1 MLEIRSLVEEDFESI
16 ASLSNE
22 LGYIINSQDLLAQLK
37 IILKDGNHHV
47 FGAIKDNKLVGYIHS
62 SHVVGLTSLPF
73 TEIMA
78 LIVCEKERG
87 NGIGKQLVKKI
98 EDVCSDRKLRV
109 RCNSKRDLAH
119 KFYYDLNF
127 NLNKE
132 QKVFEKAI

>member
-1 MLEIRSLVEEDFESI
+1 MVEIRSIVKEDFESI

-22 LGYIINSQDLLAQLK
+22 LGYIINPQDLLVQLK
-37 IILKDGNHHV
+37 TILKDGNHHL

-62 SHVVGLTSLPF
+62 TQVIGLTSLPF

-98 EDVCSDRKLRV
+98 ENVCSDKKLRV
-109 RCNSKRDLAH
+109 RCNSKRELAH
-119 KFYYDLNF
+119 KFYYNMNF
-127 NLNKE
+127 SLNKE